1 MNSKDEFMW
10 LDYQKVGCADFEIRK
25 STLIIHMK
33 EDLDHHSAIFIREQA
48 DKLIEQKNVK
58 NVIFDFSKVSFMD
71 SSGIGVIMGRYK
83 KLLHVGGGTLAVIG
97 VSDRID
103 RILKLSGLYKIMNRY
118 QDMQEA
124 LNCM

>member
-1 MNSKDEFMW
+1 MSSKDEFMW
-10 LDYQKVGCADFEIRK
+10 LDYQKVGSADFEVRNQ
-25 STLIIHMK
+25 SLIIHMK
-33 EDLDHHSAIFIREQA
+33 EDLDHHNAIFIREQA
-48 DKLIEQKNVK
+48 DKLIEQKNIK
-58 NVIFDFSKVSFMD
+58 KVIFDFSKVSFMD

-118 QDMQEA
+118 DNVQEA
-124 LNCM
+124 LSCM

>member
-10 LDYQKVGCADFEIRK
+10 LDFQKVGCADFEILK

-83 KLLHVGGGTLAVIG
+83 KLLHVGGGALAVIG
-97 VSDRID
+97 VTDRID
-103 RILKLSGLYKIMNRY
+103 RILKLSGLYKIMSRY

>member
-1 MNSKDEFMW
+1 MDSKDQFMW
-10 LDYQKVGCADFEIRK
+10 LDYQKAGCADFEILK

-83 KLLHVGGGTLAVIG
+83 KLLHVVGDILGVVG

-103 RILKLSGLYKIMNRY
+103 RILKLSGLYKIMRRY

-124 LNCM
+124 LIDM